1 MAENTT
7 VHVTGRAATVLH
19 DLQDQVER
27 AKKRASSLLE
37 KNKESIDFGV
47 GRAVVAAT
55 AATLGYA
62 AGRYEE
68 RWEKGAFGVSAEGVA
83 AGLCYAGA
91 LVVGGDYAKHLTHA
105 GDAALAIAI
114 YDEAK
119 QKGKDN
125 ASGPLSSGGPLD
137 GAQGHRGLSAAD
149 EAYLNDCV
157 RPR

>member
-1 MAENTT
+1 MADSTT
-7 VHVTGRAATVLH
+7 VHVTGRAASLLH
-19 DLQDQVER
+19 DVQEQLDR

-47 GRAVVAAT
+47 GRATVAAS
-55 AATLGYA
+55 AATLGFI

-91 LVVGGDYAKHLTHA
+91 MVVGGDAAKYLTHA

-119 QKGKDN
+119 QKGKDSS
-125 ASGPLSSGGPLD
+125 AGPLASAGPLD
-137 GAQGHRGLSAAD
+137 GAQGHRGLSQAD
-149 EAYLNDCV
+149 EDFLNDCV